1 MLVPSFS
8 PQNRDREGPDDD
20 ESEISAERG
29 VMDTMGAWWLLSCG
43 IPAVLCVYVGGRYVT
58 SEVYKI
64 NAY

>member
-29 VMDTMGAWWLLSCG
+29 VMDTMGAWWLLS
-43 IPAVLCVYVGGRYVT
+43 
-58 SEVYKI
+58 
-64 NAY
+64 